1 MAHGVRSRARNPVH
15 ITDDEDLPELELS
28 IDREEIGEEQGPSV
42 TVTISIT
49 NGTTFSTDQVF
60 TITFGGT
67 ATEGADFVVIP
78 SDADSR
84 TPGHQ
89 VTLPAS
95 SISVTV
101 TITAL
106 DDDDEDPGEELEIH
120 VDLGDKTIGNLS
132 IPIRNRPLGPE
143 VEITFEGLLS
153 PRNGYDAGTATGP
166 FTTRI
171 AFSERVEG
179 GTAAG
184 SGRGLHARGPFRV
197 QGSDH
202 ALTWGRYGSLA

>member
-15 ITDDEDLPELELS
+15 ITDDEDLPELDLS

-95 SISVTV
+95 SIPVTV

-153 PRNGYDAGTATGP
+153 PGTGTMRAPRPARLRRASRSASGSRVGLLQVAGEDYTLGDLSGYRAAI
-166 FTTRI
+166 TR
-171 AFSERVEG
+171 
-179 GTAAG
+179 
-184 SGRGLHARGPFRV
+184 
-197 QGSDH
+197 
-202 ALTWGRYGSLA
+202 